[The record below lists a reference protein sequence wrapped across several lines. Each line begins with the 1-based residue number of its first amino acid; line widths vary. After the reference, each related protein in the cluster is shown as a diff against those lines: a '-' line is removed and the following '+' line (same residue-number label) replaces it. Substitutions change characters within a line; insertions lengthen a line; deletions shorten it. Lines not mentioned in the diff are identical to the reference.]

1 MPTLARPPGPSPP
14 QVLPACGSLAV
25 VAVTRPVEAVLVRVL
40 VLEVALVLEVVRVRV
55 WVLVLVLVQ
64 APRWLAV
71 EPHLEPQS
79 GCPVD

>member
-14 QVLPACGSLAV
+14 QVLPACGSQAA
-25 VAVTRPVEAVLVRVL
+25 VAVTRPVEVVPVRVRVL
-40 VLEVALVLEVVRVRV
+40 VLEVALVLEVVLVR
-55 WVLVLVLVQ
+55 VLVLVQ

-71 EPHLEPQS
+71 GPHLQPQS